1 MKHSLINSNHIR
13 SNGLDF
19 LDNPMCNHEVY
30 VEIEFL
36 NVPLKSKGTK
46 FMLIYR
52 VPTCA

>member
-1 MKHSLINSNHIR
+1 MKHSLINPNHIR

-36 NVPLKSKGTK
+36 NVPLRFKGTK